1 MARCREL
8 LSSTLASMQVSTVA
22 CTAPYVLVKQVH
34 LSLLKPVRHCSLKG
48 QMIQLNQARVFSSGR
63 LPSLSI
69 SQLNVGQLSMTRR
82 SAHQAG
88 VGSTSKAAAANA
100 VVARRAA
107 GSSGTVL
114 LYGL

>member
-48 QMIQLNQARVFSSGR
+48 QLNQARVFSSGR